1 MKVKTTILAPLF
13 LWIGFFPVYA
23 DESMAES
30 IIVQQQV
37 KGIRISG
44 TVLDKEKSPL
54 PGVNVT
60 VKNEPGGAITD
71 VDGHF
76 YIEVPNKQSVLNIT
90 YIGFKSKE
98 IVVGNEINFNIILE
112 EDVEALDEVV
122 VVGYG
127 NQKKLS
133 VIGSVQT
140 IEPTKLQVGS
150 SRSLSNNLA
159 GQLAG
164 VIAVQPSGEPG
175 YDNSNFWI
183 RGIASFS
190 GNTSPLVL
198 VDGVERSLNDLDP
211 AEIESFSVLKDASAS
226 AMYGVRGANGVI
238 IINTKRGT
246 IAAPSVNVRVEKSI
260 QAPTKL
266 PEFIGAAEYMSL
278 LNSLESDPNKRM
290 FTKEQILKTY
300 YGYDKD
306 LYPNVDWIDAI
317 TKDYA
322 TSTRANLTVSGGTEI
337 LRYSLTA
344 SLYHENGIMASD
356 KSLPYD
362 TQSKL
367 NRYNIRA
374 NVDLDLTK
382 TTLVRFNVG
391 GYLQNLHK
399 SRSGTDEVFSAAFET
414 PPFVHPAVYSDGTI
428 PIASSNRPN
437 PWAISTQN
445 GYYRSG
451 RSKLE
456 SLFAVEQNLKMIT
469 PGLKAK
475 LTFAFDT
482 YNENFV
488 TRGKEPD
495 YYSVAKSRNDEG
507 ELVHSILKYGSEF
520 LDHSSNANY
529 GNQSVYLEAALSY
542 NQTFN
547 NRHMVDALLL
557 YNQRSYDWG
566 DIQPNRTQ
574 GIAGRFS
581 YTFDRRY
588 ISEFNFG
595 YNGSENFAKGKRFGF
610 FPSIALGWL
619 VSEEQFMEPIR
630 NVISKLKLRA
640 SVGTVGND
648 NIGGRRFAYI
658 TTINSKANGYNWGYT
673 GDTYRDGV
681 QEGEV
686 GVGNLTW
693 EKALKTNIGIEIGLW
708 NELDFQ
714 LDLFKERR
722 TSIFMQRATIPT
734 QTGFI
739 NNPYANYGKVDNK
752 GIDLSL
758 NYNKRINKDCNI
770 SVRGTFTY
778 AKNTIIERD
787 EPESVKGTYRSITG
801 HSINTLW
808 GLQALGLYTDDDFVD
823 GKLKEGIP
831 VPQLG
836 GEVRPGDIKYRD
848 MNNDGYITSAD
859 EGYIGS
865 TTDPRIVYG
874 FGGNINFRNW
884 DMSFFFQGSGDTYR
898 IIGGSDYFIPGSGAG
913 VLGNVYTN
921 YTDCWTEENP
931 SQDVFWPRLSQST
944 NTNNNRASTF
954 WKKNMSF
961 LRLKTLE
968 IGYSLPKNVVNKISA
983 KSIRFFASGNNLFYI
998 SKFKLW
1004 DPELATSDGLK
1015 YPSMRSLMLGVEVN
1029 F

>member
-1 MKVKTTILAPLF
+1 M
-13 LWIGFFPVYA
+13 
-23 DESMAES
+23 
-30 IIVQQQV
+30 
-37 KGIRISG
+37 
-44 TVLDKEKSPL
+44 
-54 PGVNVT
+54 
-60 VKNEPGGAITD
+60 
-71 VDGHF
+71 
-76 YIEVPNKQSVLNIT
+76 
-90 YIGFKSKE
+90 
-98 IVVGNEINFNIILE
+98 
-112 EDVEALDEVV
+112 
-122 VVGYG
+122 
-127 NQKKLS
+127 
-133 VIGSVQT
+133 
-140 IEPTKLQVGS
+140 
-150 SRSLSNNLA
+150 
-159 GQLAG
+159 
-164 VIAVQPSGEPG
+164 
-175 YDNSNFWI
+175 
-183 RGIASFS
+183 
-190 GNTSPLVL
+190 
-198 VDGVERSLNDLDP
+198 
-211 AEIESFSVLKDASAS
+211 
-226 AMYGVRGANGVI
+226 
-238 IINTKRGT
+238 
-246 IAAPSVNVRVEKSI
+246 
-260 QAPTKL
+260 
-266 PEFIGAAEYMSL
+266 
-278 LNSLESDPNKRM
+278 
-290 FTKEQILKTY
+290 
-300 YGYDKD
+300 
-306 LYPNVDWIDAI
+306 
-317 TKDYA
+317 
-322 TSTRANLTVSGGTEI
+322 
-337 LRYSLTA
+337 
-344 SLYHENGIMASD
+344 
-356 KSLPYD
+356 
-362 TQSKL
+362 

-836 GEVRPGDIKYRD
+836 DEVRPGDIKYRD

>member
-1 MKVKTTILAPLF
+1 
-13 LWIGFFPVYA
+13 
-23 DESMAES
+23 
-30 IIVQQQV
+30 
-37 KGIRISG
+37 
-44 TVLDKEKSPL
+44 
-54 PGVNVT
+54 
-60 VKNEPGGAITD
+60 
-71 VDGHF
+71 
-76 YIEVPNKQSVLNIT
+76 
-90 YIGFKSKE
+90 
-98 IVVGNEINFNIILE
+98 
-112 EDVEALDEVV
+112 
-122 VVGYG
+122 
-127 NQKKLS
+127 
-133 VIGSVQT
+133 
-140 IEPTKLQVGS
+140 
-150 SRSLSNNLA
+150 
-159 GQLAG
+159 
-164 VIAVQPSGEPG
+164 
-175 YDNSNFWI
+175 
-183 RGIASFS
+183 
-190 GNTSPLVL
+190 
-198 VDGVERSLNDLDP
+198 
-211 AEIESFSVLKDASAS
+211 
-226 AMYGVRGANGVI
+226 
-238 IINTKRGT
+238 
-246 IAAPSVNVRVEKSI
+246 
-260 QAPTKL
+260 
-266 PEFIGAAEYMSL
+266 
-278 LNSLESDPNKRM
+278 M

-428 PIASSNRPN
+428 PIASSKRPN

>member
-246 IAAPSVNVRVEKSI
+246 IAAPSVNVRVERSI

-428 PIASSNRPN
+428 PIASSKRPN

>member
-1 MKVKTTILAPLF
+1 
-13 LWIGFFPVYA
+13 
-23 DESMAES
+23 
-30 IIVQQQV
+30 
-37 KGIRISG
+37 
-44 TVLDKEKSPL
+44 
-54 PGVNVT
+54 
-60 VKNEPGGAITD
+60 
-71 VDGHF
+71 
-76 YIEVPNKQSVLNIT
+76 
-90 YIGFKSKE
+90 
-98 IVVGNEINFNIILE
+98 
-112 EDVEALDEVV
+112 
-122 VVGYG
+122 
-127 NQKKLS
+127 
-133 VIGSVQT
+133 
-140 IEPTKLQVGS
+140 
-150 SRSLSNNLA
+150 
-159 GQLAG
+159 
-164 VIAVQPSGEPG
+164 
-175 YDNSNFWI
+175 
-183 RGIASFS
+183 
-190 GNTSPLVL
+190 
-198 VDGVERSLNDLDP
+198 
-211 AEIESFSVLKDASAS
+211 
-226 AMYGVRGANGVI
+226 
-238 IINTKRGT
+238 
-246 IAAPSVNVRVEKSI
+246 
-260 QAPTKL
+260 
-266 PEFIGAAEYMSL
+266 
-278 LNSLESDPNKRM
+278 
-290 FTKEQILKTY
+290 
-300 YGYDKD
+300 
-306 LYPNVDWIDAI
+306 
-317 TKDYA
+317 
-322 TSTRANLTVSGGTEI
+322 
-337 LRYSLTA
+337 
-344 SLYHENGIMASD
+344 MASD

-739 NNPYANYGKVDNK
+739 NNPYAKYGKVDNK

>member
-1 MKVKTTILAPLF
+1 MA
-13 LWIGFFPVYA
+13 FP
-23 DESMAES
+23 
-30 IIVQQQV
+30 
-37 KGIRISG
+37 
-44 TVLDKEKSPL
+44 
-54 PGVNVT
+54 
-60 VKNEPGGAITD
+60 
-71 VDGHF
+71 
-76 YIEVPNKQSVLNIT
+76 
-90 YIGFKSKE
+90 
-98 IVVGNEINFNIILE
+98 
-112 EDVEALDEVV
+112 
-122 VVGYG
+122 
-127 NQKKLS
+127 
-133 VIGSVQT
+133 
-140 IEPTKLQVGS
+140 
-150 SRSLSNNLA
+150 
-159 GQLAG
+159 
-164 VIAVQPSGEPG
+164 
-175 YDNSNFWI
+175 
-183 RGIASFS
+183 
-190 GNTSPLVL
+190 
-198 VDGVERSLNDLDP
+198 
-211 AEIESFSVLKDASAS
+211 
-226 AMYGVRGANGVI
+226 
-238 IINTKRGT
+238 
-246 IAAPSVNVRVEKSI
+246 
-260 QAPTKL
+260 
-266 PEFIGAAEYMSL
+266 
-278 LNSLESDPNKRM
+278 
-290 FTKEQILKTY
+290 
-300 YGYDKD
+300 
-306 LYPNVDWIDAI
+306 
-317 TKDYA
+317 
-322 TSTRANLTVSGGTEI
+322 
-337 LRYSLTA
+337 
-344 SLYHENGIMASD
+344 LYHENGIMASD

-414 PPFVHPAVYSDGTI
+414 PPFVHPAIYSDGTI

-848 MNNDGYITSAD
+848 MNNDGYITSVD
-859 EGYIGS
+859 EGYIGG

>member
-1 MKVKTTILAPLF
+1 
-13 LWIGFFPVYA
+13 
-23 DESMAES
+23 
-30 IIVQQQV
+30 
-37 KGIRISG
+37 
-44 TVLDKEKSPL
+44 
-54 PGVNVT
+54 
-60 VKNEPGGAITD
+60 
-71 VDGHF
+71 
-76 YIEVPNKQSVLNIT
+76 
-90 YIGFKSKE
+90 
-98 IVVGNEINFNIILE
+98 
-112 EDVEALDEVV
+112 
-122 VVGYG
+122 
-127 NQKKLS
+127 
-133 VIGSVQT
+133 
-140 IEPTKLQVGS
+140 
-150 SRSLSNNLA
+150 
-159 GQLAG
+159 
-164 VIAVQPSGEPG
+164 
-175 YDNSNFWI
+175 
-183 RGIASFS
+183 
-190 GNTSPLVL
+190 
-198 VDGVERSLNDLDP
+198 
-211 AEIESFSVLKDASAS
+211 
-226 AMYGVRGANGVI
+226 
-238 IINTKRGT
+238 
-246 IAAPSVNVRVEKSI
+246 
-260 QAPTKL
+260 
-266 PEFIGAAEYMSL
+266 
-278 LNSLESDPNKRM
+278 
-290 FTKEQILKTY
+290 
-300 YGYDKD
+300 
-306 LYPNVDWIDAI
+306 
-317 TKDYA
+317 
-322 TSTRANLTVSGGTEI
+322 
-337 LRYSLTA
+337 
-344 SLYHENGIMASD
+344 MASD

-399 SRSGTDEVFSAAFET
+399 SRSGTDEVFSVAFET

-931 SQDVFWPRLSQST
+931 SQDVFWPRFSQST

>member
-1 MKVKTTILAPLF
+1 MIP
-13 LWIGFFPVYA
+13 I
-23 DESMAES
+23 
-30 IIVQQQV
+30 
-37 KGIRISG
+37 
-44 TVLDKEKSPL
+44 
-54 PGVNVT
+54 NVC
-60 VKNEPGGAITD
+60 
-71 VDGHF
+71 
-76 YIEVPNKQSVLNIT
+76 
-90 YIGFKSKE
+90 
-98 IVVGNEINFNIILE
+98 
-112 EDVEALDEVV
+112 
-122 VVGYG
+122 
-127 NQKKLS
+127 
-133 VIGSVQT
+133 
-140 IEPTKLQVGS
+140 
-150 SRSLSNNLA
+150 
-159 GQLAG
+159 
-164 VIAVQPSGEPG
+164 
-175 YDNSNFWI
+175 
-183 RGIASFS
+183 
-190 GNTSPLVL
+190 
-198 VDGVERSLNDLDP
+198 
-211 AEIESFSVLKDASAS
+211 
-226 AMYGVRGANGVI
+226 
-238 IINTKRGT
+238 
-246 IAAPSVNVRVEKSI
+246 
-260 QAPTKL
+260 
-266 PEFIGAAEYMSL
+266 
-278 LNSLESDPNKRM
+278 

-414 PPFVHPAVYSDGTI
+414 PPFVHPAIYSDGTI

-848 MNNDGYITSAD
+848 MNNDGYITSVD
-859 EGYIGS
+859 EGYIGG

>member
-1 MKVKTTILAPLF
+1 MNVKTTILASLF
-13 LWIGFFPVYA
+13 LGIGFISIHA
-23 DESMAES
+23 EKLMAES
-30 IIVQQQV
+30 MIVQQA

-44 TVLDKEKSPL
+44 TVLDKEKTPL
-54 PGVNVT
+54 PGVNVA
-60 VKNEPGGAITD
+60 VKKSIGGTITD

-76 YIEVPNKQSVLNIT
+76 YIEVPNKQSVLAVT
-90 YIGFKSKE
+90 YIGFKTKE

-112 EDVEALDEVV
+112 EDVETLDEVV

-140 IEPTKLQVGS
+140 LEPTKLQVGS

-198 VDGVERSLNDLDP
+198 VDGVERNLNDLDP

-246 IAAPSVNVRVEKSI
+246 VAAPSVNVRVEQSI
-260 QAPTKL
+260 QDPTKL
-266 PEFIGAAEYMSL
+266 PQFIGAAEYMNL
-278 LNSLESDPNKRM
+278 LNSLQSDPTKRM
-290 FTKEQILKTY
+290 FTKDQILKTY

-306 LYPNVDWIDAI
+306 LYPDVDWIDAI

-322 TSTRANLTVSGGTEI
+322 ASTRANLTVSGGTEI

-356 KSLPYD
+356 QTLSYD

-367 NRYNIRA
+367 DRYNIRA
-374 NVDLDLTK
+374 NIDLDLTK
-382 TTLVRFNVG
+382 TTLLRFNVG
-391 GYLQNLHK
+391 GYLQNLRK
-399 SRSGTDEVFSAAFET
+399 GRSGTDEVFSAAFET

-428 PIASSNRPN
+428 PIATASRPN
-437 PWAISTQN
+437 PWAKSTQN
-445 GYYRSG
+445 GYYHSG

-456 SLFAVEQNLKMIT
+456 SLFAVEQNLKMVT

-475 LTFAFDT
+475 VTFAFDT

-529 GNQSVYLEAALSY
+529 GNQSVYLEAAITY
-542 NQTFN
+542 NRNFAD
-547 NRHMVDALLL
+547 HAIDALFL

-574 GIAGRFS
+574 GFAGRLS
-581 YTFDRRY
+581 YTYDRRY

-610 FPSIALGWL
+610 FPSLALGWL
-619 VSEEQFMEPIR
+619 ISEERFMEPIHD
-630 NVISKLKLRA
+630 VVSKLKLRA
-640 SVGTVGND
+640 SIGSVGND

-673 GDTYRDGV
+673 GDTHRDGV

-686 GVGNLTW
+686 GVENLTW
-693 EKALKTNIGIEIGLW
+693 EKALKMNLGLEIGLW
-708 NELDFQ
+708 DELDLQ
-714 LDLFKERR
+714 LDIFKEQR

-734 QTGFI
+734 QIGFI

-752 GIDLSL
+752 GIDLAL
-758 NYNKRINKDCNI
+758 NYNKRFNKDWSI
-770 SVRGTFTY
+770 GLRGTFTY
-778 AKNTIIERD
+778 AKNEIIERD
-787 EPESVKGTYRSITG
+787 EPASVKGTHRSITG
-801 HSINTLW
+801 NSINTLW
-808 GLQALGLYTDDDFVD
+808 GLQALGLFTEDDFID
-823 GKLKEGIP
+823 GKLKKGFP

-836 GEVRPGDIKYRD
+836 TEVRPGDIKYCD
-848 MNNDGYITSAD
+848 MNNDGYITAAD
-859 EGYIGS
+859 EGYIGN
-865 TTDPRIVYG
+865 TTDPRMVYG
-874 FGGNINFRNW
+874 FGGNVNFRKW
-884 DMSFFFQGSGDTYR
+884 DFSFFFQGTGDAYR
-898 IIGGSDYFIPGSGAG
+898 IIGGSDYFIPGSGQG

-921 YTDCWTEENP
+921 YTDCWTEENS
-931 SQDVFWPRLSQST
+931 SQNVFWPRLSESI

-954 WKKNMSF
+954 WKKDMSF
-961 LRLKTLE
+961 LRLKTIE
-968 IGYSLPKNVVNKISA
+968 IGYSLPKYITDKICA
-983 KSIRFFASGNNLFYI
+983 KSIRFFASGNNLFYF

>member
-1 MKVKTTILAPLF
+1 M
-13 LWIGFFPVYA
+13 
-23 DESMAES
+23 
-30 IIVQQQV
+30 
-37 KGIRISG
+37 
-44 TVLDKEKSPL
+44 
-54 PGVNVT
+54 
-60 VKNEPGGAITD
+60 
-71 VDGHF
+71 
-76 YIEVPNKQSVLNIT
+76 
-90 YIGFKSKE
+90 
-98 IVVGNEINFNIILE
+98 
-112 EDVEALDEVV
+112 
-122 VVGYG
+122 
-127 NQKKLS
+127 
-133 VIGSVQT
+133 
-140 IEPTKLQVGS
+140 
-150 SRSLSNNLA
+150 
-159 GQLAG
+159 
-164 VIAVQPSGEPG
+164 
-175 YDNSNFWI
+175 
-183 RGIASFS
+183 
-190 GNTSPLVL
+190 
-198 VDGVERSLNDLDP
+198 
-211 AEIESFSVLKDASAS
+211 
-226 AMYGVRGANGVI
+226 
-238 IINTKRGT
+238 
-246 IAAPSVNVRVEKSI
+246 
-260 QAPTKL
+260 
-266 PEFIGAAEYMSL
+266 
-278 LNSLESDPNKRM
+278 
-290 FTKEQILKTY
+290 
-300 YGYDKD
+300 
-306 LYPNVDWIDAI
+306 
-317 TKDYA
+317 
-322 TSTRANLTVSGGTEI
+322 
-337 LRYSLTA
+337 
-344 SLYHENGIMASD
+344 
-356 KSLPYD
+356 
-362 TQSKL
+362 
-367 NRYNIRA
+367 
-374 NVDLDLTK
+374 TK

-482 YNENFV
+482 YNENF
-488 TRGKEPD
+488 GKEPD

>member
-1 MKVKTTILAPLF
+1 
-13 LWIGFFPVYA
+13 
-23 DESMAES
+23 
-30 IIVQQQV
+30 
-37 KGIRISG
+37 
-44 TVLDKEKSPL
+44 
-54 PGVNVT
+54 
-60 VKNEPGGAITD
+60 
-71 VDGHF
+71 
-76 YIEVPNKQSVLNIT
+76 
-90 YIGFKSKE
+90 
-98 IVVGNEINFNIILE
+98 
-112 EDVEALDEVV
+112 
-122 VVGYG
+122 
-127 NQKKLS
+127 
-133 VIGSVQT
+133 
-140 IEPTKLQVGS
+140 
-150 SRSLSNNLA
+150 
-159 GQLAG
+159 
-164 VIAVQPSGEPG
+164 
-175 YDNSNFWI
+175 
-183 RGIASFS
+183 
-190 GNTSPLVL
+190 
-198 VDGVERSLNDLDP
+198 
-211 AEIESFSVLKDASAS
+211 
-226 AMYGVRGANGVI
+226 
-238 IINTKRGT
+238 
-246 IAAPSVNVRVEKSI
+246 
-260 QAPTKL
+260 
-266 PEFIGAAEYMSL
+266 
-278 LNSLESDPNKRM
+278 M

>member
-1 MKVKTTILAPLF
+1 MKVKTTILALLF
-13 LWIGFFPVYA
+13 LWAGFFVVHAA
-23 DESMAES
+23 DSMAEN
-30 IIVQQQV
+30 VAAQQQT

-44 TVLDKEKSPL
+44 TIVDKEKSPL

-60 VKNEPGGAITD
+60 IKNELKGTVTD

-76 YIEVPNKQSVLNIT
+76 YLEVPNKQSVLNIS
-90 YIGFKSKE
+90 YIGFKPKE
-98 IVVGNEINFNIILE
+98 IVVGNQINFNVVLE
-112 EDVEALDEVV
+112 EDVAALDDVV
-122 VVGYG
+122 VVGFG

-140 IEPTKLQVGS
+140 IEPSNLQVGS

-238 IINTKRGT
+238 IINTKRGA
-246 IAAPSVNVRVEKSI
+246 IAAPSINLRVEQSI
-260 QAPTKL
+260 SEPTKL

-278 LNSLESDPNKRM
+278 LNALERDPEKRM
-290 FTKEQILKTY
+290 FTKDQILKTY

-306 LYPNVDWIDAI
+306 LYPDVNWIDAI

-337 LRYSLTA
+337 LRYSLIA
-344 SLYHENGIMASD
+344 SLYHENGIMAAD

-382 TTLVRFNVG
+382 TTLLRFNVG

-399 SRSGTDEVFSAAFET
+399 SCSSTDAVFSAAFET

-428 PIASSNRPN
+428 PIASSSRSN
-437 PWAISTQN
+437 PWAMSTQN
-445 GYYRSG
+445 GYCRNG

-475 LTFAFDT
+475 VTFAFDT

-495 YYSVAKSRNDEG
+495 YYSVAKSRDDEG

-520 LDHSSNANY
+520 LGHSNNANY

-542 NQTFN
+542 NRTFN
-547 NRHMVDALLL
+547 DKHMVDALLL

-574 GIAGRFS
+574 GIAGRLS

-610 FPSIALGWL
+610 FPSFALGWL
-619 VSEEQFMEPIR
+619 ISEEKFMDPVR
-630 NVISKLKLRA
+630 DVINKLKLRA
-640 SVGTVGND
+640 SVGSVGND

-658 TTINSKANGYNWGYT
+658 TTINAYANGYNWGYT
-673 GDTYRDGV
+673 GDTYRAGV

-686 GVGNLTW
+686 GVENLTW

-714 LDLFKERR
+714 IDLFKERR
-722 TSIFMQRATIPT
+722 SSIFMQRATIPT
-734 QTGFI
+734 QTGLI
-739 NNPYANYGKVDNK
+739 NSPYANYGKVDNK
-752 GIDLSL
+752 GVDLSL
-758 NYNKRINKDCNI
+758 NYNKRINKNWSV

-778 AKNTIIERD
+778 AKNKVIERD
-787 EPESVKGTYRSITG
+787 EPELIKGTHRSITG
-801 HSINTLW
+801 RSINTLW
-808 GLQALGLYTDDDFVD
+808 GLQALGLYTEDDFVD

-831 VPQLG
+831 IPQLG

-848 MNNDGYITSAD
+848 MDNDGYITNAD
-859 EGYIGS
+859 EGYIGG

-884 DMSFFFQGSGDTYR
+884 DLSFFFQGSGDTYR
-898 IIGGSDYFIPGSGAG
+898 IIGGSNYFIPGSGAG

-944 NTNNNRASTF
+944 NTNNNRSSTF

-968 IGYSLPKNVVNKISA
+968 IGYSLPKNIVNKIKA
-983 KSIRFFASGNNLFYI
+983 KSIRIFASGNNLFYF

-1015 YPSMRSLMLGVEVN
+1015 YPSMRSFMFGVDVL

>member
-1 MKVKTTILAPLF
+1 
-13 LWIGFFPVYA
+13 
-23 DESMAES
+23 
-30 IIVQQQV
+30 
-37 KGIRISG
+37 
-44 TVLDKEKSPL
+44 
-54 PGVNVT
+54 
-60 VKNEPGGAITD
+60 
-71 VDGHF
+71 
-76 YIEVPNKQSVLNIT
+76 
-90 YIGFKSKE
+90 
-98 IVVGNEINFNIILE
+98 
-112 EDVEALDEVV
+112 
-122 VVGYG
+122 
-127 NQKKLS
+127 
-133 VIGSVQT
+133 
-140 IEPTKLQVGS
+140 
-150 SRSLSNNLA
+150 
-159 GQLAG
+159 
-164 VIAVQPSGEPG
+164 
-175 YDNSNFWI
+175 
-183 RGIASFS
+183 
-190 GNTSPLVL
+190 
-198 VDGVERSLNDLDP
+198 
-211 AEIESFSVLKDASAS
+211 
-226 AMYGVRGANGVI
+226 
-238 IINTKRGT
+238 
-246 IAAPSVNVRVEKSI
+246 
-260 QAPTKL
+260 
-266 PEFIGAAEYMSL
+266 
-278 LNSLESDPNKRM
+278 M

-306 LYPNVDWIDAI
+306 LYPDVDWIDAI

-344 SLYHENGIMASD
+344 SLYHENGIMSSD

-722 TSIFMQRATIPT
+722 TSIFMQRATIPS

-752 GIDLSL
+752 GLDLSL
-758 NYNKRINKDCNI
+758 NYNKRINKDWNI

-859 EGYIGS
+859 EGYIGG

-931 SQDVFWPRLSQST
+931 SQNVFWPRLSQST

>member
-1 MKVKTTILAPLF
+1 MK
-13 LWIGFFPVYA
+13 
-23 DESMAES
+23 
-30 IIVQQQV
+30 
-37 KGIRISG
+37 
-44 TVLDKEKSPL
+44 
-54 PGVNVT
+54 
-60 VKNEPGGAITD
+60 
-71 VDGHF
+71 
-76 YIEVPNKQSVLNIT
+76 
-90 YIGFKSKE
+90 
-98 IVVGNEINFNIILE
+98 
-112 EDVEALDEVV
+112 
-122 VVGYG
+122 
-127 NQKKLS
+127 
-133 VIGSVQT
+133 
-140 IEPTKLQVGS
+140 
-150 SRSLSNNLA
+150 
-159 GQLAG
+159 
-164 VIAVQPSGEPG
+164 
-175 YDNSNFWI
+175 
-183 RGIASFS
+183 
-190 GNTSPLVL
+190 
-198 VDGVERSLNDLDP
+198 
-211 AEIESFSVLKDASAS
+211 FSVLLL
-226 AMYGVRGANGVI
+226 
-238 IINTKRGT
+238 KR
-246 IAAPSVNVRVEKSI
+246 
-260 QAPTKL
+260 
-266 PEFIGAAEYMSL
+266 L
-278 LNSLESDPNKRM
+278 L
-290 FTKEQILKTY
+290 
-300 YGYDKD
+300 
-306 LYPNVDWIDAI
+306 LYTP
-317 TKDYA
+317 
-322 TSTRANLTVSGGTEI
+322 L
-337 LRYSLTA
+337 
-344 SLYHENGIMASD
+344 
-356 KSLPYD
+356 
-362 TQSKL
+362 
-367 NRYNIRA
+367 
-374 NVDLDLTK
+374 
-382 TTLVRFNVG
+382 FN
-391 GYLQNLHK
+391 
-399 SRSGTDEVFSAAFET
+399 
-414 PPFVHPAVYSDGTI
+414 SDGTI

>member
-1 MKVKTTILAPLF
+1 
-13 LWIGFFPVYA
+13 
-23 DESMAES
+23 
-30 IIVQQQV
+30 
-37 KGIRISG
+37 
-44 TVLDKEKSPL
+44 
-54 PGVNVT
+54 
-60 VKNEPGGAITD
+60 
-71 VDGHF
+71 
-76 YIEVPNKQSVLNIT
+76 
-90 YIGFKSKE
+90 
-98 IVVGNEINFNIILE
+98 
-112 EDVEALDEVV
+112 
-122 VVGYG
+122 
-127 NQKKLS
+127 
-133 VIGSVQT
+133 
-140 IEPTKLQVGS
+140 
-150 SRSLSNNLA
+150 
-159 GQLAG
+159 
-164 VIAVQPSGEPG
+164 
-175 YDNSNFWI
+175 
-183 RGIASFS
+183 
-190 GNTSPLVL
+190 
-198 VDGVERSLNDLDP
+198 
-211 AEIESFSVLKDASAS
+211 
-226 AMYGVRGANGVI
+226 
-238 IINTKRGT
+238 
-246 IAAPSVNVRVEKSI
+246 
-260 QAPTKL
+260 
-266 PEFIGAAEYMSL
+266 
-278 LNSLESDPNKRM
+278 M
-290 FTKEQILKTY
+290 FTKDQILKTY

-306 LYPNVDWIDAI
+306 LYPDVDWIDAI

>member
-1 MKVKTTILAPLF
+1 
-13 LWIGFFPVYA
+13 
-23 DESMAES
+23 
-30 IIVQQQV
+30 
-37 KGIRISG
+37 
-44 TVLDKEKSPL
+44 
-54 PGVNVT
+54 
-60 VKNEPGGAITD
+60 
-71 VDGHF
+71 
-76 YIEVPNKQSVLNIT
+76 
-90 YIGFKSKE
+90 
-98 IVVGNEINFNIILE
+98 
-112 EDVEALDEVV
+112 
-122 VVGYG
+122 
-127 NQKKLS
+127 
-133 VIGSVQT
+133 
-140 IEPTKLQVGS
+140 
-150 SRSLSNNLA
+150 
-159 GQLAG
+159 
-164 VIAVQPSGEPG
+164 
-175 YDNSNFWI
+175 
-183 RGIASFS
+183 
-190 GNTSPLVL
+190 
-198 VDGVERSLNDLDP
+198 
-211 AEIESFSVLKDASAS
+211 
-226 AMYGVRGANGVI
+226 
-238 IINTKRGT
+238 
-246 IAAPSVNVRVEKSI
+246 
-260 QAPTKL
+260 
-266 PEFIGAAEYMSL
+266 
-278 LNSLESDPNKRM
+278 
-290 FTKEQILKTY
+290 
-300 YGYDKD
+300 
-306 LYPNVDWIDAI
+306 
-317 TKDYA
+317 
-322 TSTRANLTVSGGTEI
+322 
-337 LRYSLTA
+337 
-344 SLYHENGIMASD
+344 
-356 KSLPYD
+356 
-362 TQSKL
+362 
-367 NRYNIRA
+367 
-374 NVDLDLTK
+374 
-382 TTLVRFNVG
+382 
-391 GYLQNLHK
+391 
-399 SRSGTDEVFSAAFET
+399 
-414 PPFVHPAVYSDGTI
+414 
-428 PIASSNRPN
+428 
-437 PWAISTQN
+437 
-445 GYYRSG
+445 
-451 RSKLE
+451 
-456 SLFAVEQNLKMIT
+456 
-469 PGLKAK
+469 
-475 LTFAFDT
+475 
-482 YNENFV
+482 
-488 TRGKEPD
+488 
-495 YYSVAKSRNDEG
+495 
-507 ELVHSILKYGSEF
+507 
-520 LDHSSNANY
+520 
-529 GNQSVYLEAALSY
+529 
-542 NQTFN
+542 
-547 NRHMVDALLL
+547 
-557 YNQRSYDWG
+557 
-566 DIQPNRTQ
+566 
-574 GIAGRFS
+574 
-581 YTFDRRY
+581 
-588 ISEFNFG
+588 
-595 YNGSENFAKGKRFGF
+595 
-610 FPSIALGWL
+610 
-619 VSEEQFMEPIR
+619 MEPIR

-848 MNNDGYITSAD
+848 MNNDGYITSVD
-859 EGYIGS
+859 EGYIGG

>member
-60 VKNEPGGAITD
+60 VKNEPGGAMTD

-246 IAAPSVNVRVEKSI
+246 IAAPSVNVRVEQSI

-266 PEFIGAAEYMSL
+266 PEFIEAAEYMSL

-399 SRSGTDEVFSAAFET
+399 SHSGTDEVFSAAFET

-619 VSEEQFMEPIR
+619 VSEGQFMEPIR

-770 SVRGTFTY
+770 SVRGTITY

-859 EGYIGS
+859 EGYIGG

>member
-1 MKVKTTILAPLF
+1 
-13 LWIGFFPVYA
+13 
-23 DESMAES
+23 
-30 IIVQQQV
+30 
-37 KGIRISG
+37 
-44 TVLDKEKSPL
+44 
-54 PGVNVT
+54 
-60 VKNEPGGAITD
+60 
-71 VDGHF
+71 
-76 YIEVPNKQSVLNIT
+76 
-90 YIGFKSKE
+90 
-98 IVVGNEINFNIILE
+98 
-112 EDVEALDEVV
+112 
-122 VVGYG
+122 
-127 NQKKLS
+127 
-133 VIGSVQT
+133 
-140 IEPTKLQVGS
+140 
-150 SRSLSNNLA
+150 
-159 GQLAG
+159 
-164 VIAVQPSGEPG
+164 
-175 YDNSNFWI
+175 
-183 RGIASFS
+183 
-190 GNTSPLVL
+190 
-198 VDGVERSLNDLDP
+198 
-211 AEIESFSVLKDASAS
+211 
-226 AMYGVRGANGVI
+226 
-238 IINTKRGT
+238 
-246 IAAPSVNVRVEKSI
+246 
-260 QAPTKL
+260 
-266 PEFIGAAEYMSL
+266 
-278 LNSLESDPNKRM
+278 
-290 FTKEQILKTY
+290 
-300 YGYDKD
+300 
-306 LYPNVDWIDAI
+306 
-317 TKDYA
+317 
-322 TSTRANLTVSGGTEI
+322 
-337 LRYSLTA
+337 
-344 SLYHENGIMASD
+344 MASD

-836 GEVRPGDIKYRD
+836 DEVRPGDIKYRD

>member
-1 MKVKTTILAPLF
+1 M
-13 LWIGFFPVYA
+13 
-23 DESMAES
+23 
-30 IIVQQQV
+30 
-37 KGIRISG
+37 
-44 TVLDKEKSPL
+44 
-54 PGVNVT
+54 
-60 VKNEPGGAITD
+60 
-71 VDGHF
+71 
-76 YIEVPNKQSVLNIT
+76 
-90 YIGFKSKE
+90 
-98 IVVGNEINFNIILE
+98 
-112 EDVEALDEVV
+112 
-122 VVGYG
+122 
-127 NQKKLS
+127 
-133 VIGSVQT
+133 
-140 IEPTKLQVGS
+140 
-150 SRSLSNNLA
+150 
-159 GQLAG
+159 
-164 VIAVQPSGEPG
+164 
-175 YDNSNFWI
+175 
-183 RGIASFS
+183 
-190 GNTSPLVL
+190 
-198 VDGVERSLNDLDP
+198 
-211 AEIESFSVLKDASAS
+211 
-226 AMYGVRGANGVI
+226 
-238 IINTKRGT
+238 
-246 IAAPSVNVRVEKSI
+246 
-260 QAPTKL
+260 
-266 PEFIGAAEYMSL
+266 
-278 LNSLESDPNKRM
+278 
-290 FTKEQILKTY
+290 
-300 YGYDKD
+300 
-306 LYPNVDWIDAI
+306 
-317 TKDYA
+317 
-322 TSTRANLTVSGGTEI
+322 
-337 LRYSLTA
+337 
-344 SLYHENGIMASD
+344 
-356 KSLPYD
+356 
-362 TQSKL
+362 

-722 TSIFMQRATIPT
+722 TSIFMQRATIPS

-752 GIDLSL
+752 GLDLSL
-758 NYNKRINKDCNI
+758 NYNKRINKDWNI

-859 EGYIGS
+859 EGYIGG

-884 DMSFFFQGSGDTYR
+884 DMSFFFQGSGDIYR

-983 KSIRFFASGNNLFYI
+983 KSIRLFASGNNLFYI

>member
-1 MKVKTTILAPLF
+1 
-13 LWIGFFPVYA
+13 
-23 DESMAES
+23 
-30 IIVQQQV
+30 
-37 KGIRISG
+37 
-44 TVLDKEKSPL
+44 
-54 PGVNVT
+54 
-60 VKNEPGGAITD
+60 
-71 VDGHF
+71 
-76 YIEVPNKQSVLNIT
+76 
-90 YIGFKSKE
+90 
-98 IVVGNEINFNIILE
+98 
-112 EDVEALDEVV
+112 
-122 VVGYG
+122 
-127 NQKKLS
+127 
-133 VIGSVQT
+133 
-140 IEPTKLQVGS
+140 
-150 SRSLSNNLA
+150 
-159 GQLAG
+159 
-164 VIAVQPSGEPG
+164 
-175 YDNSNFWI
+175 
-183 RGIASFS
+183 
-190 GNTSPLVL
+190 
-198 VDGVERSLNDLDP
+198 
-211 AEIESFSVLKDASAS
+211 
-226 AMYGVRGANGVI
+226 
-238 IINTKRGT
+238 
-246 IAAPSVNVRVEKSI
+246 
-260 QAPTKL
+260 
-266 PEFIGAAEYMSL
+266 MSL

-290 FTKEQILKTY
+290 FTKDQILKTY

-306 LYPNVDWIDAI
+306 LYPDVDWIDAI

>member
-1 MKVKTTILAPLF
+1 M
-13 LWIGFFPVYA
+13 
-23 DESMAES
+23 
-30 IIVQQQV
+30 
-37 KGIRISG
+37 
-44 TVLDKEKSPL
+44 
-54 PGVNVT
+54 
-60 VKNEPGGAITD
+60 
-71 VDGHF
+71 
-76 YIEVPNKQSVLNIT
+76 
-90 YIGFKSKE
+90 
-98 IVVGNEINFNIILE
+98 
-112 EDVEALDEVV
+112 
-122 VVGYG
+122 
-127 NQKKLS
+127 
-133 VIGSVQT
+133 
-140 IEPTKLQVGS
+140 
-150 SRSLSNNLA
+150 
-159 GQLAG
+159 
-164 VIAVQPSGEPG
+164 
-175 YDNSNFWI
+175 
-183 RGIASFS
+183 
-190 GNTSPLVL
+190 
-198 VDGVERSLNDLDP
+198 
-211 AEIESFSVLKDASAS
+211 
-226 AMYGVRGANGVI
+226 
-238 IINTKRGT
+238 
-246 IAAPSVNVRVEKSI
+246 
-260 QAPTKL
+260 
-266 PEFIGAAEYMSL
+266 
-278 LNSLESDPNKRM
+278 
-290 FTKEQILKTY
+290 
-300 YGYDKD
+300 
-306 LYPNVDWIDAI
+306 
-317 TKDYA
+317 
-322 TSTRANLTVSGGTEI
+322 
-337 LRYSLTA
+337 
-344 SLYHENGIMASD
+344 
-356 KSLPYD
+356 
-362 TQSKL
+362 
-367 NRYNIRA
+367 
-374 NVDLDLTK
+374 TK

>member
-1 MKVKTTILAPLF
+1 M
-13 LWIGFFPVYA
+13 
-23 DESMAES
+23 
-30 IIVQQQV
+30 
-37 KGIRISG
+37 
-44 TVLDKEKSPL
+44 
-54 PGVNVT
+54 
-60 VKNEPGGAITD
+60 
-71 VDGHF
+71 
-76 YIEVPNKQSVLNIT
+76 
-90 YIGFKSKE
+90 
-98 IVVGNEINFNIILE
+98 
-112 EDVEALDEVV
+112 
-122 VVGYG
+122 
-127 NQKKLS
+127 
-133 VIGSVQT
+133 
-140 IEPTKLQVGS
+140 
-150 SRSLSNNLA
+150 
-159 GQLAG
+159 
-164 VIAVQPSGEPG
+164 
-175 YDNSNFWI
+175 
-183 RGIASFS
+183 
-190 GNTSPLVL
+190 
-198 VDGVERSLNDLDP
+198 
-211 AEIESFSVLKDASAS
+211 
-226 AMYGVRGANGVI
+226 
-238 IINTKRGT
+238 
-246 IAAPSVNVRVEKSI
+246 
-260 QAPTKL
+260 
-266 PEFIGAAEYMSL
+266 
-278 LNSLESDPNKRM
+278 
-290 FTKEQILKTY
+290 
-300 YGYDKD
+300 
-306 LYPNVDWIDAI
+306 
-317 TKDYA
+317 
-322 TSTRANLTVSGGTEI
+322 
-337 LRYSLTA
+337 
-344 SLYHENGIMASD
+344 
-356 KSLPYD
+356 PYD

-722 TSIFMQRATIPT
+722 TSIFMQRATIPS

-752 GIDLSL
+752 GLDLSL
-758 NYNKRINKDCNI
+758 NYNKRINKDWNI

-859 EGYIGS
+859 EGYIGG

-884 DMSFFFQGSGDTYR
+884 DMSFFFQGSGDIYR

-983 KSIRFFASGNNLFYI
+983 KSIRLFASGNNLFYI

>member
-1 MKVKTTILAPLF
+1 M
-13 LWIGFFPVYA
+13 
-23 DESMAES
+23 
-30 IIVQQQV
+30 
-37 KGIRISG
+37 
-44 TVLDKEKSPL
+44 
-54 PGVNVT
+54 
-60 VKNEPGGAITD
+60 
-71 VDGHF
+71 
-76 YIEVPNKQSVLNIT
+76 
-90 YIGFKSKE
+90 
-98 IVVGNEINFNIILE
+98 
-112 EDVEALDEVV
+112 
-122 VVGYG
+122 
-127 NQKKLS
+127 
-133 VIGSVQT
+133 
-140 IEPTKLQVGS
+140 
-150 SRSLSNNLA
+150 
-159 GQLAG
+159 
-164 VIAVQPSGEPG
+164 
-175 YDNSNFWI
+175 
-183 RGIASFS
+183 
-190 GNTSPLVL
+190 
-198 VDGVERSLNDLDP
+198 
-211 AEIESFSVLKDASAS
+211 
-226 AMYGVRGANGVI
+226 
-238 IINTKRGT
+238 
-246 IAAPSVNVRVEKSI
+246 
-260 QAPTKL
+260 
-266 PEFIGAAEYMSL
+266 
-278 LNSLESDPNKRM
+278 
-290 FTKEQILKTY
+290 
-300 YGYDKD
+300 
-306 LYPNVDWIDAI
+306 
-317 TKDYA
+317 
-322 TSTRANLTVSGGTEI
+322 
-337 LRYSLTA
+337 
-344 SLYHENGIMASD
+344 
-356 KSLPYD
+356 
-362 TQSKL
+362 

>member
-1 MKVKTTILAPLF
+1 
-13 LWIGFFPVYA
+13 
-23 DESMAES
+23 
-30 IIVQQQV
+30 
-37 KGIRISG
+37 
-44 TVLDKEKSPL
+44 
-54 PGVNVT
+54 
-60 VKNEPGGAITD
+60 
-71 VDGHF
+71 
-76 YIEVPNKQSVLNIT
+76 
-90 YIGFKSKE
+90 
-98 IVVGNEINFNIILE
+98 
-112 EDVEALDEVV
+112 
-122 VVGYG
+122 
-127 NQKKLS
+127 
-133 VIGSVQT
+133 
-140 IEPTKLQVGS
+140 
-150 SRSLSNNLA
+150 
-159 GQLAG
+159 
-164 VIAVQPSGEPG
+164 
-175 YDNSNFWI
+175 
-183 RGIASFS
+183 
-190 GNTSPLVL
+190 
-198 VDGVERSLNDLDP
+198 
-211 AEIESFSVLKDASAS
+211 
-226 AMYGVRGANGVI
+226 
-238 IINTKRGT
+238 
-246 IAAPSVNVRVEKSI
+246 
-260 QAPTKL
+260 
-266 PEFIGAAEYMSL
+266 
-278 LNSLESDPNKRM
+278 
-290 FTKEQILKTY
+290 
-300 YGYDKD
+300 
-306 LYPNVDWIDAI
+306 
-317 TKDYA
+317 
-322 TSTRANLTVSGGTEI
+322 
-337 LRYSLTA
+337 
-344 SLYHENGIMASD
+344 MASD

-428 PIASSNRPN
+428 PIASSKRPN

>member
-1 MKVKTTILAPLF
+1 
-13 LWIGFFPVYA
+13 
-23 DESMAES
+23 
-30 IIVQQQV
+30 
-37 KGIRISG
+37 
-44 TVLDKEKSPL
+44 
-54 PGVNVT
+54 
-60 VKNEPGGAITD
+60 
-71 VDGHF
+71 
-76 YIEVPNKQSVLNIT
+76 
-90 YIGFKSKE
+90 
-98 IVVGNEINFNIILE
+98 
-112 EDVEALDEVV
+112 
-122 VVGYG
+122 
-127 NQKKLS
+127 
-133 VIGSVQT
+133 
-140 IEPTKLQVGS
+140 
-150 SRSLSNNLA
+150 
-159 GQLAG
+159 
-164 VIAVQPSGEPG
+164 
-175 YDNSNFWI
+175 
-183 RGIASFS
+183 
-190 GNTSPLVL
+190 
-198 VDGVERSLNDLDP
+198 
-211 AEIESFSVLKDASAS
+211 
-226 AMYGVRGANGVI
+226 
-238 IINTKRGT
+238 
-246 IAAPSVNVRVEKSI
+246 
-260 QAPTKL
+260 
-266 PEFIGAAEYMSL
+266 
-278 LNSLESDPNKRM
+278 
-290 FTKEQILKTY
+290 
-300 YGYDKD
+300 
-306 LYPNVDWIDAI
+306 
-317 TKDYA
+317 
-322 TSTRANLTVSGGTEI
+322 
-337 LRYSLTA
+337 
-344 SLYHENGIMASD
+344 MASD

-414 PPFVHPAVYSDGTI
+414 PPFVHPAIYSDGTI

-848 MNNDGYITSAD
+848 MNNDGYITSVD
-859 EGYIGS
+859 EGYIGG

>member
-1 MKVKTTILAPLF
+1 V
-13 LWIGFFPVYA
+13 
-23 DESMAES
+23 
-30 IIVQQQV
+30 
-37 KGIRISG
+37 
-44 TVLDKEKSPL
+44 
-54 PGVNVT
+54 
-60 VKNEPGGAITD
+60 
-71 VDGHF
+71 H
-76 YIEVPNKQSVLNIT
+76 
-90 YIGFKSKE
+90 
-98 IVVGNEINFNIILE
+98 
-112 EDVEALDEVV
+112 
-122 VVGYG
+122 
-127 NQKKLS
+127 
-133 VIGSVQT
+133 
-140 IEPTKLQVGS
+140 
-150 SRSLSNNLA
+150 
-159 GQLAG
+159 
-164 VIAVQPSGEPG
+164 
-175 YDNSNFWI
+175 
-183 RGIASFS
+183 
-190 GNTSPLVL
+190 
-198 VDGVERSLNDLDP
+198 
-211 AEIESFSVLKDASAS
+211 
-226 AMYGVRGANGVI
+226 
-238 IINTKRGT
+238 
-246 IAAPSVNVRVEKSI
+246 
-260 QAPTKL
+260 
-266 PEFIGAAEYMSL
+266 
-278 LNSLESDPNKRM
+278 SLESDPNKHM
-290 FTKEQILKTY
+290 FTKEQIIKTY

-306 LYPNVDWIDAI
+306 LYPSVDWIDAI